1 MAEEIKQYIAVKIQ
15 KTRQGSSGFSI
26 TGHLEERFTY
36 GMSAEYQQPYA
47 NTLQDLVNRTPLS
60 FLTKTTP
67 IIAPWMTASYWQGSE
82 TQDMQI
88 TIVLEAKSDPLTEV
102 RQPIIDL
109 LSLVAPSTTTEMNL
123 LMSPIPQW
131 RMSDKEKKEFIKEA
145 TETTVKLGVVATQ
158 TAKDMAAATAAAKD
172 MPIEEMKNK
181 FSDVAQMAA
190 DAASSITESITEG
203 FSKVTDTIM
212 NNGIVS
218 SIKKGYDYATEQIG
232 SLVDTAT
239 EYANGAINSVTG
251 AISGWLGTDGE
262 ASGSGGGAA
271 SGALAGAA
279 SSKVITGN
287 PEPQVNAAAATSPQA
302 KPPTTNDFLMSRL
315 DTVVSIQIGEYMLFP
330 CVVVTNV
337 TTNILNQIDAYTG
350 WPMSA
355 EVTISFRP
363 FFTQAYGDVVALF
376 LDQKKPAQ
384 TAKDESI
391 TDKTV
396 ESSMSPVDTLVSS
409 VTSNI
414 TAPIKNAAKSITSAA
429 TDVANQATQKVSA
442 MVGSVSD
449 KVSKSID
456 NILPW

>member
-1 MAEEIKQYIAVKIQ
+1 MAEDIKQYIAVKIQ
-15 KTRQGSSGFSI
+15 KTRQGNSGFSI

-131 RMSDKEKKEFIKEA
+131 RMSDEEKKEFIKEA
-145 TETTVKLGVVATQ
+145 TETTVKLGIVATQ

-172 MPIEEMKNK
+172 MPLEEMKDKISEVVN
-181 FSDVAQMAA
+181 SAVDT
-190 DAASSITESITEG
+190 ASGVVDSITEG

-212 NNGIVS
+212 NNSIVS

-239 EYANGAINSVTG
+239 EYANGAVNSVTG
-251 AISGWLGTDGE
+251 AIGGLLGTNGE
-262 ASGSGGGAA
+262 ASGLGGGAA
-271 SGALAGAA
+271 SDIAGAA

-384 TAKDESI
+384 TAKDENI